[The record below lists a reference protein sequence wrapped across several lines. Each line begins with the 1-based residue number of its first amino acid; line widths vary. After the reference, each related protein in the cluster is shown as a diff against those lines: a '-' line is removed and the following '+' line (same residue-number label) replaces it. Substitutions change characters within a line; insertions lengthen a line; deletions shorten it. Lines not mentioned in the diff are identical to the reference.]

1 MPSFRYD
8 RPIPGQSLTSTPR
21 NAPYERLPEIV
32 DPEDAILVHL
42 SNLNKPEAMEGIIE
56 FVNEGFDIQ
65 TLVEGI
71 TRSAVLSGIHTI
83 DVSLIIAPVIH
94 EFIRTTLDKVG
105 VEYDEGFDDSDEK
118 ELQMYTQ
125 AKARAARE
133 ILELDKRDVP
143 LEIKYEELIQ
153 AMSEDVPEG
162 MGQEAEQ
169 AMPEEEAPAPA
180 PRRARPSNPDQME
193 LPLEEPTQ
201 PEPQQAEPEGRTG
214 LMSRRA

>member
-1 MPSFRYD
+1 MPSYQFD

-21 NAPYERLPEIV
+21 NAPYERPPEIV

-42 SNLNKPEAMEGIIE
+42 KNLNKPEAIEGIIE

-83 DVSLIIAPVIH
+83 DVSLIVAPVIH
-94 EFIRTTLDKVG
+94 EYIRTTLDMVG
-105 VEYDEGFDDSDEK
+105 VEYDEGFEESEEAK
-118 ELQMYTQ
+118 KTQMYSK
-125 AKARAARE
+125 AKARAARD
-133 ILELDKRDVP
+133 LLSLDKEVKNSKKDMGDKYQELMASMSD
-143 LEIKYEELIQ
+143 LEATAPDNAGEQTQEE
-153 AMSEDVPEG
+153 
-162 MGQEAEQ
+162 
-169 AMPEEEAPAPA
+169 PAPA

-193 LPLEEPTQ
+193 LPLEEPT
-201 PEPQQAEPEGRTG
+201 PTQQAEPEGRTG

>member
-1 MPSFRYD
+1 MPSFVYD

-21 NAPYERLPEIV
+21 NAPYERPPEIV
-32 DPEDAILVHL
+32 DPEDAIIVHL
-42 SNLNKPEAMEGIIE
+42 TNLNKPEAMEGVIE

-83 DVSLIIAPVIH
+83 DVGLIVAPVIH

-105 VEYDEGFDDSDEK
+105 VEYEEGFEDDDEK
-118 ELQMYTQ
+118 ELQMYSK

-133 ILELDKRDVP
+133 LLGIEK
-143 LEIKYEELIQ
+143 EIKNSKKDVRDNYEELMK
-153 AMSEDVPEG
+153 AMSEEAPEDTPED
-162 MGQEAEQ
+162 MGQEADQ
-169 AMPEEEAPAPA
+169 PMAAEEAPAP
-180 PRRARPSNPDQME
+180 SPDQME
-193 LPLEEPTQ
+193 LPLEEPT
-201 PEPQQAEPEGRTG
+201 PVEPQSTEPEGKTG